1 MGRALSSRSCMKV
14 TVLQGSS
21 LWSMAV
27 MTLGEGDG
35 QVRDWLGQTLLT
47 NQSVKVR
54 FTGSKNMFNVL
65 FTIYYLLFTI
75 YYLLFKV

>member
-35 QVRDWLGQTLLT
+35 QVGDWLGQTLLT

-54 FTGSKNMFNVL
+54 FTGIKNVFNVL
-65 FTIYYLLFTI
+65 FTIYYLKFRFGSDTF
-75 YYLLFKV
+75 Y

>member
-35 QVRDWLGQTLLT
+35 QVGDWLGQTLLT
-47 NQSVKVR
+47 NQSEKVR
-54 FTGSKNMFNVL
+54 FTGIKNVKL
-65 FTIYYLLFTI
+65 
-75 YYLLFKV
+75 

>member
-27 MTLGEGDG
+27 MTLSEGDG
-35 QVRDWLGQTLLT
+35 QVGDGLGQTLLT
-47 NQSVKVR
+47 NQSGKVR
-54 FTGSKNMFNVL
+54 FTGNKMEKLEAYNLRFRLLTV
-65 FTIYYLLFTI
+65 YY
-75 YYLLFKV
+75 